1 MTDDDDD
8 PMGGPVEVDES
19 YLVGRRK
26 NMSNAK
32 RKELKDTGRG
42 AVGKAAV
49 VGVKDR
55 KTNKVTARHVA
66 RTDAPHLAGF
76 VAEKT
81 KFGSK
86 VYTDEAKAYNA
97 LKPWYDH
104 ETVNHSVS
112 EYVRDQA
119 HTNGIKSFWSVLK
132 RAHKGVYHK
141 FSKKHLQRYVTDFA
155 GRHNVRNMDTIGQ
168 MESIVAGM
176 VGNRLIY
183 KALKAENGLP
193 SARDARE

>member
-1 MTDDDDD
+1 
-8 PMGGPVEVDES
+8 
-19 YLVGRRK
+19 
-26 NMSNAK
+26 MSNAK

-66 RTDAPHLAGF
+66 RTDTPHLAGF

-86 VYTDEAKAYNA
+86 VYTNEAKAYNV

-119 HTNGIKSFWSVLK
+119 GIPTGSSHSGAFSSGRT
-132 RAHKGVYHK
+132 RA
-141 FSKKHLQRYVTDFA
+141 ST
-155 GRHNVRNMDTIGQ
+155 T
-168 MESIVAGM
+168 S
-176 VGNRLIY
+176 
-183 KALKAENGLP
+183 
-193 SARDARE
+193 SARSTCNAT